1 MKVLVAEDD
10 QATRA
15 NLCRLVQAEGHEA
28 LEAGNGREALAVLL
42 QDGIG
47 LILVDLVMPV
57 MTGLDFIVTARSAGL
72 LKCPVYVVS
81 GFDPLWVEGT
91 GVTGYLSKPVDVEQL
106 RNVLATA
113 ELVQADQRS
122 SAPLT

>member
-1 MKVLVAEDD
+1 M
-10 QATRA
+10 
-15 NLCRLVQAEGHEA
+15 EA
-28 LEAGNGREALAVLL
+28 ANGREALDDLL
-42 QDGIG
+42 KSRVD

-81 GFDPLWVEGT
+81 GYDPLWVAGT
-91 GVTGYLSKPVDVEQL
+91 GITGYLSKPVDVEQL
-106 RNVLATA
+106 KNMLATA